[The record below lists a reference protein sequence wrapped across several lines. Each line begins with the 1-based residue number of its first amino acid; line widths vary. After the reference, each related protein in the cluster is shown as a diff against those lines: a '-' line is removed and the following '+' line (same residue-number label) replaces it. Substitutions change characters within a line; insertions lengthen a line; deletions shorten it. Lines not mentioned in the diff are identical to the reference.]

1 MDAGVSNRDRAEVD
15 DGEKSM
21 PADAPTVADV
31 LATKES
37 KIIAV
42 KESSLLREAAAVLYR
57 NHIGMV
63 VVVGDDG
70 GFRGVLSERDVIR
83 VFAERGA
90 DAAPLKVADI
100 ATHTVRAC
108 EPSRTLESV
117 LESMKEGKFRHMP
130 VVDGGRIRGVISAID
145 ILAYLAR

>member
-1 MDAGVSNRDRAEVD
+1 MKERRMDAGVSNRGRAEVD
-15 DGEKSM
+15 EVEKSM
-21 PADAPTVADV
+21 PTDAPTVADV

-70 GFRGVLSERDVIR
+70 GFRGVL
-83 VFAERGA
+83 
-90 DAAPLKVADI
+90 
-100 ATHTVRAC
+100 
-108 EPSRTLESV
+108 
-117 LESMKEGKFRHMP
+117 
-130 VVDGGRIRGVISAID
+130 
-145 ILAYLAR
+145 